1 MFCNHKRQSPLI
13 NPEVEN
19 NLEWHMWNCPVPDK
33 VLSLGHGLYGLV
45 ISGLSINETF
55 FNTHLPIKARKQ
67 NGRQPT
73 LGKG

>member
-1 MFCNHKRQSPLI
+1 
-13 NPEVEN
+13 
-19 NLEWHMWNCPVPDK
+19 MWNCPVPDK

-45 ISGLSINETF
+45 ISGLSRNETF
-55 FNTHLPIKARKQ
+55 FNTHLSIKARKQ